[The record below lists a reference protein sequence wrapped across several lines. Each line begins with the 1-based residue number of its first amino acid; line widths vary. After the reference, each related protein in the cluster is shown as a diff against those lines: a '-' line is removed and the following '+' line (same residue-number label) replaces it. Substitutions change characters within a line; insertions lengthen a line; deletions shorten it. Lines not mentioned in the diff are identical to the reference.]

1 MHRLPRTEAK
11 SSFVR
16 MFAPAA
22 FLCSRRLLS
31 VRIRTASRTLLARV
45 YGDDDDDDIS
55 SHDMRKISNP
65 ELCPSMHQRDHF
77 CTLQKWSRAVDEV
90 IGCTAHGANARR
102 MRSHEV
108 AWFGAET
115 RRNGKILNRPPFSV
129 LTLTLLPSP
138 SHLLFCMHILQNY
151 LRNMFKKRVVGG
163 F

>member
-1 MHRLPRTEAK
+1 MHKLPRTEAK

-22 FLCSRRLLS
+22 FLCFRRLLS
-31 VRIRTASRTLLARV
+31 VRIRTAFRTLLARV
-45 YGDDDDDDIS
+45 YGDDDDDDDIS

-138 SHLLFCMHILQNY
+138 SHLLFCMHILQN
-151 LRNMFKKRVVGG
+151 
-163 F
+163 